1 MQRSAVKLIRE
12 YNQDRHP
19 EILKFKYKA
28 MAESPFRF
36 LRGSCHLFYHD
47 YSKNPAVKDDTTSVW
62 LCGDMHIENFGA
74 YQGDN
79 GLAYFDINDFDES
92 TRAPLTWDLARFLVS
107 LQLSTA
113 SIGVDLKEIH
123 VLSKIFMTAFHK
135 ILLAG
140 KSKTVE
146 APTSTGVIK
155 SFFNQVSERSRK
167 KFVEEKTILVKGK
180 IQLLKSKDHW
190 LLLNKETHQR
200 VMRSID
206 SWNNALKEEDRYKL
220 IDIAYRLAGT
230 GSMGLERYVVL
241 AKKDSAYYFLD
252 FKYAQ
257 QASIDLY
264 VKPHIRWEN
273 DAQRIIGVQQMSQH
287 VSPALLQHVIIDGVN
302 FVLRELQPL
311 EDKLDFSILDA
322 KKGKLNEV
330 IRTMAEMAASSYLRS
345 SGWMKASTIDD
356 LISFS
361 AHDDWHKDLYGFAT
375 TYKNQVMDDFNE
387 FTRAFKNK
395 ELIHEQDMES
405 IIS

>member
-1 MQRSAVKLIRE
+1 MNRSAVKLIKE

-47 YSKNPAVKDDTTSVW
+47 YSKNPALKSDTTSVW

-79 GLAYFDINDFDES
+79 GLAYFDLNDFDES
-92 TRAPLTWDLARFLVS
+92 TMAPLTWDLARFLVS

-123 VLSKIFMTAFHK
+123 VLSKVFMNTFHEIMK
-135 ILLAG
+135 AG

-155 SFFNQVSERSRK
+155 SFFSQVSERSRK
-167 KFVEEKTILVKGK
+167 KFVDEKTILVKGK

-190 LLLNKETHQR
+190 LLLNKDTYQR
-200 VMRSID
+200 VMHSIEK
-206 SWNNALKEEDRYKL
+206 WNNSLKEEERYKI

-241 AKKDSAYYFLD
+241 AKRESAYYFLD

-257 QASIDLY
+257 QASINLY
-264 VKPHIRWEN
+264 LKPKINWEN
-273 DAQRIIGVQQMSQH
+273 DARRIIDVQRMSQH
-287 VSPALLQHVIIDGVN
+287 VSPALLQQVSIDGAD

-345 SGWMKASTIDD
+345 SGWMRSSTIDE
-356 LISFS
+356 LITFS
-361 AHDDWHKDLYGFAT
+361 ATDDWHTELYAFAT
-375 TYKNQVMDDFNE
+375 MYKGQVMEDFNE
-387 FTRAFKNK
+387 FTKAWKNK
-395 ELIHEQDMES
+395 ELIDEHEHAAS
-405 IIS
+405 